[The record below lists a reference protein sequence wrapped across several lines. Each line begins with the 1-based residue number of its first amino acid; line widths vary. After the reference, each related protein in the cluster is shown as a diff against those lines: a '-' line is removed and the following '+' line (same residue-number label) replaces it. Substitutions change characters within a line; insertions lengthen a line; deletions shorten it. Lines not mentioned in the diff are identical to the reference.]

1 MNATL
6 ALLDSYFRSR
16 RDFQRLRGSR
26 LKAYQDQRARAV
38 VAHAV
43 ARAPFYAQHYRQADL
58 ADWRT
63 LPSVDKQLMMAN
75 FAAFNTHGIGLSEA
89 MEVALSAERCRD
101 FRPTVRGLTVGL
113 SSGTSGHRS
122 LFLADRN
129 EQARWVGVVLARLL
143 PPFRLRGYTVT
154 LFSQSGSNLYED
166 LRGRWIRFCHHDLA
180 TAIDAAVHCLNAEQP
195 DLLCGP
201 PSYLEMLAI
210 RQTAGELRI
219 SPRKIV
225 SVAEV
230 LEPQVAR
237 ALAESFGCPVFQI
250 YQCTEGLIGISCPH
264 GQLHLQEDI
273 MASQFE
279 PLGTTAD
286 APATPVITDLWHRTL
301 PIIRYRLNDVVTLSS
316 EDCTCG
322 SAFQVIENVGGR
334 CDDVCEFLDANGSLK
349 PIFPA
354 TLRRLI
360 LLADEAISDYEAL
373 QQHPS
378 QLHVRVT
385 VADGADPARLA
396 ESVENILMAGLR
408 EQGVVAPTIEVETGI
423 IGPVEGKRR
432 RIRKVGSTDARSS
445 EIHDA
450 ATA

>member
-1 MNATL
+1 
-6 ALLDSYFRSR
+6 
-16 RDFQRLRGSR
+16 
-26 LKAYQDQRARAV
+26 
-38 VAHAV
+38 
-43 ARAPFYAQHYRQADL
+43 
-58 ADWRT
+58 
-63 LPSVDKQLMMAN
+63 
-75 FAAFNTHGIGLSEA
+75 
-89 MEVALSAERCRD
+89 
-101 FRPTVRGLTVGL
+101 
-113 SSGTSGHRS
+113 
-122 LFLADRN
+122 
-129 EQARWVGVVLARLL
+129 
-143 PPFRLRGYTVT
+143 
-154 LFSQSGSNLYED
+154 
-166 LRGRWIRFCHHDLA
+166 
-180 TAIDAAVHCLNAEQP
+180 
-195 DLLCGP
+195 
-201 PSYLEMLAI
+201 
-210 RQTAGELRI
+210 
-219 SPRKIV
+219 
-225 SVAEV
+225 
-230 LEPQVAR
+230 
-237 ALAESFGCPVFQI
+237 
-250 YQCTEGLIGISCPH
+250 
-264 GQLHLQEDI
+264 